1 MTTDTEAERLRIER
15 ERLHV
20 EKLKFLMLAELAR
33 LERLRQQ
40 RANRSWLDRV
50 EDSIFDW

>member
-1 MTTDTEAERLRIER
+1 MSDDTEAERLRIER

-20 EKLKFLMLAELAR
+20 EKLKFLMLAEIAR
-33 LERLRQQ
+33 SQRRVEQ
-40 RANRSWLDRV
+40 RAKRSWLDRV